1 MKQQD
6 KRRLIVRSNQHII
19 RLALLL
25 AALVITPFL
34 LIAQSKNNAPKKT
47 MPPFFDKKT
56 GLHFNALANRFIE
69 DGGTISWMPFSEEEL
84 AYLAAWEL
92 RLLVNHIYARHGAR
106 FANDSLTTYFK
117 QFPWYEP
124 RIASFEVPL
133 NDVEKS
139 NISLINAF
147 KNHLAIRFD
156 AASSESE
163 YMKTLNGCWQEGTAT
178 VASGYRERFVFD
190 QSDKSFAFNANQVAE
205 SVYRKKLGYSGRFNL
220 IAGNKIEL
228 EIYAKD
234 FVRKTPGATYRDP
247 KTGKNVTRTGLKT
260 FTEDLGKEHEY
271 KTLSMSD
278 ISVVVV
284 EENLTKMF
292 VKIDGL
298 VYWRIS
304 ADPGGCE

>member
-1 MKQQD
+1 M
-6 KRRLIVRSNQHII
+6 RINNHII
-19 RLALLL
+19 HYVILLV
-25 AALVITPFL
+25 ALVITPFL

-69 DGGTISWMPFSEEEL
+69 DGGTISWMPFPEEEL
-84 AYLAAWEL
+84 AYLSAWEL
-92 RLLVNHIYARHGAR
+92 RLLVNHLYARHGAR

-124 RIASFEVPL
+124 RITSSEVPL

-139 NISLINAF
+139 NIYLINAI
-147 KNHLAIRFD
+147 KNCLAIRFN
-156 AASSESE
+156 ATSTESE
-163 YMKTLNGCWQEGTAT
+163 YMRTLHGCWQEGTST
-178 VASGYRERFVFD
+178 VASGYRERFSFY
-190 QSDKSFAFNANQVAE
+190 QSDKSFAFKANQVAE
-205 SVYRKKLGYSGRFNL
+205 SVYRKNLGYSGRFNL
-220 IAGNKIEL
+220 IAGNKIEM

-234 FVRKTPGATYRDP
+234 FVRKIPGATYRDP
-247 KTGKNVTRTGLKT
+247 KTGKNVTRTGLKI
-260 FTEDLGKEHEY
+260 FTENLGTAHEY
-271 KTLSMSD
+271 KTVSMSD
-278 ISVVVV
+278 IAVVAV

>member
-1 MKQQD
+1 
-6 KRRLIVRSNQHII
+6 
-19 RLALLL
+19 
-25 AALVITPFL
+25 
-34 LIAQSKNNAPKKT
+34 
-47 MPPFFDKKT
+47 
-56 GLHFNALANRFIE
+56 
-69 DGGTISWMPFSEEEL
+69 
-84 AYLAAWEL
+84 
-92 RLLVNHIYARHGAR
+92 VNHLYARHGAR

-117 QFPWYEP
+117 QFSWYEP
-124 RIASFEVPL
+124 RITSSEVPL

-139 NISLINAF
+139 NIYLINAF
-147 KNHLAIRFD
+147 KNSLAIRFN
-156 AASSESE
+156 ATSTESE
-163 YMKTLNGCWQEGTAT
+163 YMRTLNGCWQEGTST
-178 VASGYRERFVFD
+178 VASGYRERFSFD

>member
-25 AALVITPFL
+25 VALVITPFL

-69 DGGTISWMPFSEEEL
+69 DGGTISWMPFPEEEL
-84 AYLAAWEL
+84 AYLSAWEL
-92 RLLVNHIYARHGAR
+92 RLFVNHLYARHGAR

-163 YMKTLNGCWQEGTAT
+163 YMRTLHGCWQEGTSV
-178 VASGYRERFVFD
+178 VASGYRERFSFY
-190 QSDKSFAFNANQVAE
+190 QSDKSFAFKANQMQE
-205 SVYRKKLGYSGRFNL
+205 SVYRKNLGYSGRFNL
-220 IAGNKIEL
+220 LTGNKIEL

-234 FVRKTPGATYRDP
+234 FVRKIPGGTYKDP
-247 KTGKNVTRTGLKT
+247 KTGKNVTRTGLKI
-260 FTEDLGKEHEY
+260 FTEDLGTAHEY
-271 KTLSMSD
+271 KTVSMSD
-278 ISVVVV
+278 IAVVAV

-304 ADPGGCE
+304 ADSGGCE

>member
-25 AALVITPFL
+25 VALVITPFL

-69 DGGTISWMPFSEEEL
+69 DGRTISWMPFPEEEL
-84 AYLAAWEL
+84 AYLSAWEL
-92 RLLVNHIYARHGAR
+92 RLLVNHLYARHGAR

-124 RIASFEVPL
+124 RITSSEVPL

-139 NISLINAF
+139 NIYLINAI
-147 KNHLAIRFD
+147 KNCLAIRFD
-156 AASSESE
+156 AGSSESE
-163 YMKTLNGCWQEGTAT
+163 YMRNLHGCWQEGTST
-178 VASGYRERFVFD
+178 VASGYRERFSFN

-220 IAGNKIEL
+220 ITGNKIEL

-234 FVRKTPGATYRDP
+234 FVRKVPGGTYKDP
-247 KTGKNVTRTGLKT
+247 KTGKNVTRTGLKI

-278 ISVVVV
+278 ISVVAV

-298 VYWRIS
+298 VYWRINT
-304 ADPGGCE
+304 DPGGCE

>member
-19 RLALLL
+19 RLVLLL

-69 DGGTISWMPFSEEEL
+69 DGGTISWMPFPEEEL
-84 AYLAAWEL
+84 TYLAAWEL
-92 RLLVNHIYARHGAR
+92 RLLVNHLYARHGAR

-124 RIASFEVPL
+124 RITSSEVPL

-139 NISLINAF
+139 NIYLINAF
-147 KNHLAIRFD
+147 KNSLAIRFN
-156 AASSESE
+156 ATSTESE
-163 YMKTLNGCWQEGTAT
+163 YMRTLNGCWQEGTST
-178 VASGYRERFVFD
+178 VASGYRERFSFD